1 MALNAGLYNTLF
13 GLRAGAELVIM
24 DRFDPGTFAELV
36 VRFGIRSTVLPPA
49 AMAMLNDSDVTD
61 LGPLT
66 YVRSITAPLSP
77 LQARRFT
84 ARYGVHV
91 LNSYGQT
98 EIGEVIGWTAADA
111 REHPDK
117 VGAAGRPHPG
127 VDIRLGEDGHLLV
140 RPPNTATGLDDRTD
154 DDGFVDTGD
163 LARLDDDGFVWIEG
177 RASDMIN
184 RGGNKVFPDAVEEV
198 LRLSGSVDDAA
209 VVGAPDDRLGEVPVA
224 YVAGRPVP
232 DEQPGGA
239 VPGAPGGL
247 QGPGRLPL
255 GGRDPPQRDREGA
268 AAGAPRPRL
277 IGGVHRC
284 RGDRGRRTA
293 PIDSKRVARNELA
306 FGKAFVPRPRHR
318 PRATRAPASS
328 CRLSRIP
335 RSRGPRRAGRC
346 PRR

>member
-24 DRFDPGTFAELV
+24 DRFDPGTFTELV

-49 AMAMLNDSDVTD
+49 AMATLNDSDVTD

-154 DDGFVDTGD
+154 EDGFVDTGD
-163 LARLDDDGFVWIEG
+163 LARIDDDGFVWIEG

-198 LRLSGSVDDAA
+198 LRLSASVDDAA

-232 DEQPGGA
+232 DEQLMALCREHLVAYKVPVAFHWVDEIPRNETGKVLRRELRAPG
-239 VPGAPGGL
+239 PGA
-247 QGPGRLPL
+247 
-255 GGRDPPQRDREGA
+255 GGR
-268 AAGAPRPRL
+268 
-277 IGGVHRC
+277 
-284 RGDRGRRTA
+284 RR
-293 PIDSKRVARNELA
+293 SM
-306 FGKAFVPRPRHR
+306 
-318 PRATRAPASS
+318 
-328 CRLSRIP
+328 
-335 RSRGPRRAGRC
+335 RR
-346 PRR
+346 